1 MTLAATG
8 DTWGIPGPTF
18 LMYFITAI
26 IVVAVVAAIHR
37 RILFNGN
44 SGTDASRLG
53 PQQVAYLNGR
63 DKLAVY
69 TSIGGLRAA
78 GAIGSG
84 PDKTLVQTG
93 HLPSGVTPLDTA
105 VYNAAGRRIRARDI
119 TTDQYV
125 VQAVGQLRDGL
136 EEAGLAVTK
145 GQQRAA
151 RAWALVG
158 AVVVLIG
165 IARLLDGFQNNKPI
179 GFLFPLTF
187 FALIMAILA
196 LTRASRAQTYA
207 ADKAMRGLRK
217 QHTYLS
223 PSQSPAY
230 ATYGAAGAAMGV
242 ALFGAA
248 SLYAMD
254 PAFAADAEIQRISA
268 GTGGSGYGGDSGS
281 SSSSCSGGGGSSCGG
296 GGGCGGGGCGG

>member
-18 LMYFITAI
+18 LMYFLTAI

-37 RILFNGN
+37 RILFHGN

-69 TSIGGLRAA
+69 TSIGGLRAS

-84 PDKTLVQTG
+84 PDKTLEQTG
-93 HLPSGVTPLDTA
+93 HLPSGVTPLDMA

-119 TTDQYV
+119 TNDQYV
-125 VQAVGQLRDGL
+125 VQAIAQLREGL
-136 EEAGLAVTK
+136 EEAGLAVGK
-145 GQQRAA
+145 GRQRTA
-151 RAWALVG
+151 RIWALVAAVLVVAG
-158 AVVVLIG
+158 A
-165 IARLLDGFQNNKPI
+165 ARLVDGIQNDKPV

-187 FALIMAILA
+187 FALVMAILA
-196 LTRASRAQTYA
+196 LVRASRAQTYA

-254 PAFAADAEIQRISA
+254 PAFAADAEIQRMSA
-268 GTGGSGYGGDSGS
+268 SGGSGDSGS
-281 SSSSCSGGGGSSCGG
+281 GSSCSGGSSSCGG